1 MRKPTFCTDIAV
13 AEMTSAN
20 QNLEVCGESRME
32 RVRKLLS
39 SPLARRKSGSLALR
53 TFGVPLDSLVQQA
66 AVPFVVV
73 RLCQYLEKKGMSQEG
88 LFRVSGNARLVEKLK
103 WSFDHTGDA
112 PLETEGDVAA
122 VAALLKLLF
131 RELPEPLMPS
141 GMHPA
146 FLDAIQAS
154 VHDREE
160 CTRRLKCLV
169 EQLPSG
175 NFGVLKYLCHFLN
188 RVAQSEKLTR
198 MTPSALGIVFGPNLF
213 RFAEDLQGLKEQAV
227 TNQVVTCFIADYH
240 SIFEGDAELSCTTD
254 SSMNVEG
261 SSSSSSKA
269 NGRVIGG
276 MSAAP
281 MQPLSVVI
289 PPLDEAML
297 ALKQD
302 PLSEI
307 PTLMIDRLSSN
318 EQHPLQLLG
327 RSSGGVTT
335 GRSCKRK
342 ERKLSGEEWPP
353 APRSSSEERPA
364 AGSLVEPQLASR
376 RCSSHEEVA
385 ILDSAQGHTPLI
397 SVTVST
403 LQQPTGSPH
412 GGAASSEEANRDL
425 SPHPPQPKRRELE
438 TPSTSSQESASQ
450 DWHEACRNAERITPV
465 CMLWLPSNVLPH
477 SSTALLDARLCS
489 INALRWPP
497 FPWLCSAVP
506 SRTNIAIT
514 KMFPRS
520 RFAQHHFKDVQYQ
533 PGSRKSSAGKSMDRS
548 LSSGFQPPGGK
559 SLSPRVEKSKAGEEG
574 EEVSIPHTP
583 NTPGSL
589 SKDAIPPLDLDSF
602 REEGRRLEQSQE
614 EPVLSEHRFSW
625 PMVQA
630 LTEEE
635 VVTPYLQKA
644 NSYEAPLSP
653 SAYRSYLSHRSLHLD
668 PSLPPSPPV
677 EQDDFL
683 KSNFKEEEANLTTV
697 KQLSKKIHSLKKK
710 VKHFEENFEKERGYR
725 PSHAEKM
732 NHGEVKKL
740 LLELNKLR
748 KDIKNLREENSLPE
762 PAYLSFA
769 SWSREQ
775 GKLGKEL
782 DDNNGRPT
790 RVMEKAL
797 NDTLTS
803 LAEKRRVAQRPDS
816 VDDMTRE
823 QVLEEKLA
831 IQKALLRFESLH
843 GRPSRRADRNLMR
856 PLYDRYRNIKRMVG
870 RAPPLAKGKDSE
882 LQPILEH
889 VAMNF
894 TSPQPRSPPQELE
907 EGLEL
912 TPSIS
917 AIKENLEEVPE
928 DDLAVDKAEL
938 VEQASWMLEKYNDS
952 NLHELPLDELL
963 QQQQQLK
970 LEKRRLRRLLREF
983 EEDFQKQTGRKVQ
996 KEDKAPMDSVYYEY
1010 KHVKARMRLLEALVS
1025 KHEHRRNI

>member
-13 AEMTSAN
+13 AEMTSAS

-73 RLCQYLEKKGMSQEG
+73 RLCQYLEKRGMAQEG

-146 FLDAIQAS
+146 FLDAIQEGEWVSLCSIAS

-169 EQLPSG
+169 EQLPPG

-240 SIFEGDAELSCTTD
+240 SIFEGDAELSCTAD

-261 SSSSSSKA
+261 SSSSSKA
-269 NGRVIGG
+269 NGRVIAGIC
-276 MSAAP
+276 AVP

-297 ALKQD
+297 ALKQE
-302 PLSEI
+302 PLSEV
-307 PTLMIDRLSSN
+307 PTLMIDSLIDGTCKQAIFYRHREVKEGSSA
-318 EQHPLQLLG
+318 
-327 RSSGGVTT
+327 GVTS

-353 APRSSSEERPA
+353 APRSSSEERPPA
-364 AGSLVEPQLASR
+364 GGSLMEPQLASR

-385 ILDSAQGHTPLI
+385 ILDSAQGHTPK
-397 SVTVST
+397 S
-403 LQQPTGSPH
+403 TGSPC

-450 DWHEACRNAERITPV
+450 DWHEACRSAERLTP
-465 CMLWLPSNVLPH
+465 
-477 SSTALLDARLCS
+477 
-489 INALRWPP
+489 
-497 FPWLCSAVP
+497 
-506 SRTNIAIT
+506 
-514 KMFPRS
+514 
-520 RFAQHHFKDVQYQ
+520 HHFKDVQYQ
-533 PGSRKSSAGKSMDRS
+533 PGSRKSGTGKSVDRP
-548 LSSGFQPPGGK
+548 LSSGFQSLGGK
-559 SLSPRVEKSKAGEEG
+559 SPSPRAEKGRASEEG
-574 EEVSIPHTP
+574 EEVSVPHTP
-583 NTPGSL
+583 STPGTF

-602 REEGRRLEQSQE
+602 RQE

-683 KSNFKEEEANLTTV
+683 KSNFKEEEANLTTI

-710 VKHFEENFEKERGYR
+710 VKQFEENFEKEHGYR

-732 NHGEVKKL
+732 NHSEVKKL

-748 KDIKNLREENSLPE
+748 KDVKNLREENSLPE
-762 PAYLSFA
+762 PAYLSFS
-769 SWSREQ
+769 SWSRDQ
-775 GKLGKEL
+775 SKLGREP
-782 DDNNGRPT
+782 DENNGRPT

-803 LAEKRRVAQRPDS
+803 LAEKRRMAQRPDS

-856 PLYDRYRNIKRMVG
+856 PLYDRYRNVKRLVG

-912 TPSIS
+912 MPSMS
-917 AIKENLEEVPE
+917 AIKENLQEAPE
-928 DDLAVDKAEL
+928 DDCVADKAEL
-938 VEQASWMLEKYNDS
+938 VEQASGVLEKYNDS

-963 QQQQQLK
+963 QQQQQTK

-996 KEDKAPMDSVYYEY
+996 KEDKAPMDSVYCEY

-1025 KHEHRRNI
+1025 KHEHRRDI

>member
-1 MRKPTFCTDIAV
+1 MRKPTFCTDVAV

-73 RLCQYLEKKGMSQEG
+73 RLCQYLEKRGMAQEG

-169 EQLPSG
+169 EQLPPG

-240 SIFEGDAELSCTTD
+240 SIFEGDAELSCTAD
-254 SSMNVEG
+254 HSMNVEG
-261 SSSSSSKA
+261 SGSSSKA
-269 NGRVIGG
+269 NGRVITG
-276 MSAAP
+276 MSAAS

-297 ALKQD
+297 ALKQE

-307 PTLMIDRLSSN
+307 PTLMIDSLIDDTCKQAILYRHREIKDGAST
-318 EQHPLQLLG
+318 
-327 RSSGGVTT
+327 GVTT
-335 GRSCKRK
+335 GRNCKRK
-342 ERKLSGEEWPP
+342 ERKHSGEEWPP

-385 ILDSAQGHTPLI
+385 TVDSAQGHVP
-397 SVTVST
+397 
-403 LQQPTGSPH
+403 QPMGSPH
-412 GGAASSEEANRDL
+412 GGQVSSEEANRDL

-450 DWHEACRNAERITPV
+450 DWHEACRSAERLTP
-465 CMLWLPSNVLPH
+465 
-477 SSTALLDARLCS
+477 
-489 INALRWPP
+489 
-497 FPWLCSAVP
+497 
-506 SRTNIAIT
+506 
-514 KMFPRS
+514 
-520 RFAQHHFKDVQYQ
+520 HHFKDVQYQ
-533 PGSRKSSAGKSMDRS
+533 PSSRKSGTGRSADRP
-548 LSSGFQPPGGK
+548 LSSGFQLTGGK
-559 SLSPRVEKSKAGEEG
+559 SPPPSAEKGTGGEDG
-574 EEVSIPHTP
+574 EEVSVPHTP
-583 NTPGSL
+583 STPGTF

-602 REEGRRLEQSQE
+602 REE

-710 VKHFEENFEKERGYR
+710 VKQFEENFEKEHGYR

-769 SWSREQ
+769 SWSRDQ
-775 GKLGKEL
+775 GKLGGKEL
-782 DDNNGRPT
+782 DENNGRPT

-816 VDDMTRE
+816 VEEMTRE

-856 PLYDRYRNIKRMVG
+856 PLYDRYRNVKRMVG

-912 TPSIS
+912 TPSQS
-917 AIKENLEEVPE
+917 ATKENLQEALE
-928 DDLAVDKAEL
+928 DDYVADKTEL
-938 VEQASWMLEKYNDS
+938 VEQASWVLEKYNDS

-996 KEDKAPMDSVYYEY
+996 KEDKAPMDSVYCEY

>member
-1 MRKPTFCTDIAV
+1 
-13 AEMTSAN
+13 MTSAS

-73 RLCQYLEKKGMSQEG
+73 RLCQYLEKRGMAQEG

-169 EQLPSG
+169 EQLPPG

-240 SIFEGDAELSCTTD
+240 SIFEGDAELSCTAD

-261 SSSSSSKA
+261 SSSSSKA
-269 NGRVIGG
+269 NGRVIAGIC
-276 MSAAP
+276 AVP

-297 ALKQD
+297 ALKQE
-302 PLSEI
+302 PLSEV
-307 PTLMIDRLSSN
+307 PTLMIDSLIDGTCKQAIFYRHREVKEGSSA
-318 EQHPLQLLG
+318 
-327 RSSGGVTT
+327 GVTS

-353 APRSSSEERPA
+353 APRSSSEERPPA
-364 AGSLVEPQLASR
+364 GGSLMEPQLASR

-385 ILDSAQGHTPLI
+385 ILDSAQGHTPK
-397 SVTVST
+397 
-403 LQQPTGSPH
+403 PTGSPC

-450 DWHEACRNAERITPV
+450 DWHEACRSAERLTP
-465 CMLWLPSNVLPH
+465 
-477 SSTALLDARLCS
+477 
-489 INALRWPP
+489 
-497 FPWLCSAVP
+497 
-506 SRTNIAIT
+506 
-514 KMFPRS
+514 
-520 RFAQHHFKDVQYQ
+520 HHFKDVQYQ
-533 PGSRKSSAGKSMDRS
+533 PGSRKSGTGKSVDRP
-548 LSSGFQPPGGK
+548 LSSGFQSLGGK
-559 SLSPRVEKSKAGEEG
+559 SPSPRAEKGRAGEEG
-574 EEVSIPHTP
+574 EEVSVPHTP
-583 NTPGSL
+583 STPGTF

-602 REEGRRLEQSQE
+602 RQE

-683 KSNFKEEEANLTTV
+683 KSNFKEEEANLTTI

-710 VKHFEENFEKERGYR
+710 VKQFEENFEKEHGYR

-732 NHGEVKKL
+732 NHSEVKKL

-748 KDIKNLREENSLPE
+748 KDVKNLREENSLPE
-762 PAYLSFA
+762 PAYLSFS
-769 SWSREQ
+769 SWSRDQ
-775 GKLGKEL
+775 SKLGREP
-782 DDNNGRPT
+782 DENNGRPT

-803 LAEKRRVAQRPDS
+803 LAEKRRMAQRPDS

-856 PLYDRYRNIKRMVG
+856 PLYDRYRNVKRLVG

-912 TPSIS
+912 MPSMS
-917 AIKENLEEVPE
+917 AIKENLQEAPE
-928 DDLAVDKAEL
+928 DDCVADKAEL
-938 VEQASWMLEKYNDS
+938 VEQASGVLEKYNDS

-963 QQQQQLK
+963 QQQQQTK

-996 KEDKAPMDSVYYEY
+996 KEDKAPMDSVYCEY

-1025 KHEHRRNI
+1025 KHEHRRDI

>member
-1 MRKPTFCTDIAV
+1 MAYP
-13 AEMTSAN
+13 
-20 QNLEVCGESRME
+20 
-32 RVRKLLS
+32 
-39 SPLARRKSGSLALR
+39 
-53 TFGVPLDSLVQQA
+53 A
-66 AVPFVVV
+66 A
-73 RLCQYLEKKGMSQEG
+73 GMAQEG

-146 FLDAIQAS
+146 FLDAIQEGEWVSLCSIAS

-169 EQLPSG
+169 EQLPPG

-240 SIFEGDAELSCTTD
+240 SIFEGDAELSCTAD

-261 SSSSSSKA
+261 SSSSSKA
-269 NGRVIGG
+269 NGRVSKAKILETYSKAHSLTHSWIRAPTYPDFEATLITWFQNTTVAYLFVDDTSSREKAND
-276 MSAAP
+276 SAF
-281 MQPLSVVI
+281 QLS
-289 PPLDEAML
+289 
-297 ALKQD
+297 
-302 PLSEI
+302 
-307 PTLMIDRLSSN
+307 
-318 EQHPLQLLG
+318 
-327 RSSGGVTT
+327 
-335 GRSCKRK
+335 RK
-342 ERKLSGEEWPP
+342 EIECNNECFSRFEERNNLTLPTVCGESGSADKTEWPP
-353 APRSSSEERPA
+353 APRSSSEERPPA
-364 AGSLVEPQLASR
+364 GGSLMEPHLASR

-385 ILDSAQGHTPLI
+385 ILDSAQGHTPK
-397 SVTVST
+397 
-403 LQQPTGSPH
+403 PTGSPC

-450 DWHEACRNAERITPV
+450 DWHEACRSAERLTPF
-465 CMLWLPSNVLPH
+465 LRG
-477 SSTALLDARLCS
+477 TS
-489 INALRWPP
+489 I
-497 FPWLCSAVP
+497 
-506 SRTNIAIT
+506 
-514 KMFPRS
+514 
-520 RFAQHHFKDVQYQ
+520 
-533 PGSRKSSAGKSMDRS
+533 
-548 LSSGFQPPGGK
+548 
-559 SLSPRVEKSKAGEEG
+559 
-574 EEVSIPHTP
+574 
-583 NTPGSL
+583 
-589 SKDAIPPLDLDSF
+589 
-602 REEGRRLEQSQE
+602 
-614 EPVLSEHRFSW
+614 
-625 PMVQA
+625 
-630 LTEEE
+630 
-635 VVTPYLQKA
+635 A
-644 NSYEAPLSP
+644 N
-653 SAYRSYLSHRSLHLD
+653 LHLD

-683 KSNFKEEEANLTTV
+683 KSNFKEEEANLTTI

-710 VKHFEENFEKERGYR
+710 VKQFEENFEKEHGYR

-732 NHGEVKKL
+732 NHSEVKKL

-748 KDIKNLREENSLPE
+748 KDVKNLREENSLPE
-762 PAYLSFA
+762 PAYLSFS
-769 SWSREQ
+769 SWSRDQ
-775 GKLGKEL
+775 SKLGREP
-782 DDNNGRPT
+782 DENNGRPT

-803 LAEKRRVAQRPDS
+803 LAEKRRMAQRPDS

-856 PLYDRYRNIKRMVG
+856 PLYDRYRNVKRLVG

-912 TPSIS
+912 MPSMS
-917 AIKENLEEVPE
+917 AIKENLQEAPE
-928 DDLAVDKAEL
+928 DDCVADKAEL
-938 VEQASWMLEKYNDS
+938 VEQASGVLEKYNDS
-952 NLHELPLDELL
+952 NLHELPL
-963 QQQQQLK
+963 
-970 LEKRRLRRLLREF
+970 
-983 EEDFQKQTGRKVQ
+983 
-996 KEDKAPMDSVYYEY
+996 
-1010 KHVKARMRLLEALVS
+1010 
-1025 KHEHRRNI
+1025 